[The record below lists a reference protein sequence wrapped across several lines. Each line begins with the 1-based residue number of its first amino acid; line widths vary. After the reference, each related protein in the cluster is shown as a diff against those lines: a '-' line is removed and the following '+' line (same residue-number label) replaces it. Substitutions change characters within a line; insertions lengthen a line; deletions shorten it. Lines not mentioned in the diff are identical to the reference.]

1 MLGFMSF
8 FCILLSLYLKGRK
21 YEVFLGEFYHTSKIT
36 SCLLIVYEK
45 LAVEIWRDHGTI
57 CGTQNCGAQ
66 IV

>member
-36 SCLLIVYEK
+36 SCLLIVYEQ
-45 LAVEIWRDHGTI
+45 LAV
-57 CGTQNCGAQ
+57 
-66 IV
+66 

>member
-36 SCLLIVYEK
+36 SCLLIVSADAGDGK
-45 LAVEIWRDHGTI
+45 GKCGFTVILAAVKR
-57 CGTQNCGAQ
+57 NL
-66 IV
+66 

>member
-36 SCLLIVYEK
+36 SCLLIGK
-45 LAVEIWRDHGTI
+45 I
-57 CGTQNCGAQ
+57 CGNQNCGAQ